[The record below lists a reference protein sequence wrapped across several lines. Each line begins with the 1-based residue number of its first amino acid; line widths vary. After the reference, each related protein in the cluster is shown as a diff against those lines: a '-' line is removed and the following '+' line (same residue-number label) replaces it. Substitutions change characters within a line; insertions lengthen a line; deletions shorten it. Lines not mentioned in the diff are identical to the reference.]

1 MADSFSKK
9 ENLKKKAQKRQEKA
23 QKREERKTNNN
34 KGKSLEDM
42 LVYVDR
48 FGNLTDL
55 SPEQQAEEEA
65 KQAKYPKKEVIH
77 STDENTI
84 FTGIVNYYSEKG
96 FGFITEDQTKES
108 IFVHGSETNQPLQK
122 GAKVQYQK
130 KQTAK
135 GINAVAVK
143 II

>member
-55 SPEQQAEEEA
+55 SPEEQAEEEA
-65 KQAKYPKKEVIH
+65 KNAKQIKKG
-77 STDENTI
+77 SSENEDML

-96 FGFITEDQTKES
+96 FGFITDDQTKES
-108 IFVHGSETNQPLQK
+108 IFVHSSETSQPLQK
-122 GAKVQYQK
+122 GTKVQYQK

-135 GINAVAVK
+135 GFNAIAVK